1 VSPGIGPT
9 GHLKEESGMQ
19 QQAQT
24 TAHDLTLSMDGKSV
38 IVTGAASGIG
48 RRTAELFVQSGA
60 QVTGC
65 DIRAVD
71 PITAHGKMEVS
82 VGDLSSEEHVRSTVD
97 RAAGDGPLAA
107 LVHCAGIFDGPG
119 LDADLA
125 LWERVIA
132 TNLTSGF
139 LLLKYCIPRFLDSG
153 GGSVVLIGSVSG
165 INGGYASGPAYAASK
180 AGVHGLVKWAAKH
193 YAADG
198 IRVNA
203 VAPGT
208 IRTPMSEDAQ
218 VATSLTPLGHAGD
231 PLDIARAAL
240 YLASPAGGFVTG
252 TVFVVDG
259 GMTI

>member
-1 VSPGIGPT
+1 M
-9 GHLKEESGMQ
+9 KEESGMEQ
-19 QQAQT
+19 QTQDIAD
-24 TAHDLTLSMDGKSV
+24 DLTLSMDGKSV

-48 RRTAELFVQSGA
+48 RRTAEFFVQAGA
-60 QVTGC
+60 HVTAC
-65 DIRAVD
+65 DIREVD
-71 PITAHGKMEVS
+71 PLTPHGKMEVS
-82 VGDLSSEEHVRSTVD
+82 VGDLSDEQHVRSMVD
-97 RAAGDGPLAA
+97 HVAAEEPLAG

-125 LWERVIA
+125 VWDRVIS

-139 LLLKYCIPRFLDSG
+139 LLLKYCIPRLLERG
-153 GGSVVLIGSVSG
+153 GGAVVLIGSVSG
-165 INGGYASGPAYAASK
+165 INGGYTSGPAYAASK

-198 IRVNA
+198 ITVNA
-203 VAPGT
+203 IAPGT
-208 IRTPMSEDAQ
+208 IRTPMSESAKVDTA
-218 VATSLTPLGHAGD
+218 LTPLGHAGD

-240 YLASPAGGFVTG
+240 YLASPAGQFVTG